1 MRYLQASWAATEQED
16 REGLQGFGCG
26 RAAAGRRLGWTPGS
40 GGRPAAIRAP
50 RRPRPPHPGARA
62 GHGHRRLER
71 CPRLPHCS
79 HCLFRLLL
87 FICTSIVLSPKPPHD
102 QPRDFTSSLRERDRD
117 RERERAR
124 EGARGWGGGWKRE
137 KERGTGAHTN
147 TRARTPHT
155 NTPDTDTHTQSA
167 KGEPPH
173 PVSRVLR
180 GPPPAAA
187 HPASEERL
195 TRAGKVRE
203 PQRFNFVARPAVEVP
218 VAGSPPRRPAPAGEA
233 AQHQGGGAGVCS
245 SPGRGLGPA
254 AGEAAGGAATP
265 PPGRRGLRSAGPG
278 QLYLGCC

>member
-1 MRYLQASWAATEQED
+1 M
-16 REGLQGFGCG
+16 
-26 RAAAGRRLGWTPGS
+26 
-40 GGRPAAIRAP
+40 
-50 RRPRPPHPGARA
+50 
-62 GHGHRRLER
+62 
-71 CPRLPHCS
+71 
-79 HCLFRLLL
+79 
-87 FICTSIVLSPKPPHD
+87 LSPKPPHD

-124 EGARGWGGGWKRE
+124 EGARGWGGGVEERE
-137 KERGTGAHTN
+137 KERGTGAHTH

-155 NTPDTDTHTQSA
+155 NTPDTDTHTECKRRATPSRLQ
-167 KGEPPH
+167 GPP
-173 PVSRVLR
+173 

-187 HPASEERL
+187 HPSSEERL

-254 AGEAAGGAATP
+254 AGEAAGGAVTP
-265 PPGRRGLRSAGPG
+265 PSGKEGAAIRGTGPTLSG
-278 QLYLGCC
+278 LLLENPCPVACIVL